1 MNENVFLT
9 YDAIVIGTGAAG
21 YNAAI
26 QIAKGGKK
34 RVAMVTEGVHSGTS
48 RNTGSDKQ
56 TYYKLG
62 LGGNAEDSIR
72 KMAGDLFAGGAVDG
86 DNALCEA
93 ALSAR
98 CFFQLCEL
106 GVPFPANRYGEFIGY
121 KTDHDP
127 YARATSAGPLTSRY
141 MTEALEKEAKQL
153 AIPVYDGLLAVEVL
167 KNADGVCGLVC
178 IEKHSGNFHVFRAPH
193 VVLATGGPAGIYADS
208 VYPVGH
214 TGATSLVLLAGAAF
228 QNLTYWQYGLASV
241 APRWNVSGT
250 YMQVLPRFVSVDEE
264 GQEREFLL
272 DFFTDPYDA
281 LNHVFLKG
289 YQWPFDS
296 RKVLEGSSVIDLLVY
311 RERIEL
317 GRKVYLDFRTNPFGL
332 ENLDF
337 DRLSAEAS
345 AYLRNAEACFGDP
358 IDRLLHMN
366 QPAYELYRSKGVD
379 LKTEMLEIALCA
391 QHCNGGIAVDLWW
404 QTTVPGLFAVGE
416 CAGTHGVSR
425 PGGSALNAGQ
435 VGALRAAQWIS
446 RSDRCPC
453 DAFADAAKEALL
465 RNSAVVSAAL
475 AGTEDTEAL
484 LSDARREMSAC
495 GAAIRDPAAME
506 KTLRSVKGRLDDL
519 SNAGVKH
526 YDEVYRVYQYRDALV
541 CQKAMLSGML
551 DFEKQVG
558 VTVGSALCHDAGG
571 DLRAGLPE
579 MFRFTQ
585 GAVPNAIQ
593 QGIFFGEECQFIWRP
608 CRPVPEENEAFETVW
623 RRYREDENI
632 F

>member
-1 MNENVFLT
+1 
-9 YDAIVIGTGAAG
+9 
-21 YNAAI
+21 
-26 QIAKGGKK
+26 
-34 RVAMVTEGVHSGTS
+34 
-48 RNTGSDKQ
+48 
-56 TYYKLG
+56 
-62 LGGNAEDSIR
+62 
-72 KMAGDLFAGGAVDG
+72 
-86 DNALCEA
+86 
-93 ALSAR
+93 
-98 CFFQLCEL
+98 
-106 GVPFPANRYGEFIGY
+106 
-121 KTDHDP
+121 
-127 YARATSAGPLTSRY
+127 
-141 MTEALEKEAKQL
+141 
-153 AIPVYDGLLAVEVL
+153 
-167 KNADGVCGLVC
+167 
-178 IEKHSGNFHVFRAPH
+178 
-193 VVLATGGPAGIYADS
+193 
-208 VYPVGH
+208 
-214 TGATSLVLLAGAAF
+214 
-228 QNLTYWQYGLASV
+228 
-241 APRWNVSGT
+241 
-250 YMQVLPRFVSVDEE
+250 
-264 GQEREFLL
+264 
-272 DFFTDPYDA
+272 
-281 LNHVFLKG
+281 
-289 YQWPFDS
+289 
-296 RKVLEGSSVIDLLVY
+296 
-311 RERIEL
+311 
-317 GRKVYLDFRTNPFGL
+317 LDFRTNPFGL

-391 QHCNGGIAVDLWW
+391 QHCNGGISVDLWW

-435 VGALRAAQWIS
+435 VGALRAAQCIG

-453 DAFADAAKEALL
+453 DAFADVAKEALL
-465 RNSAVVSAAL
+465 RNGAVVNAAL
-475 AGTEDTEAL
+475 AGTEDTETL

-506 KTLRSVKGRLDDL
+506 KTLRSVKERLDDL

-541 CQKAMLSGML
+541 CQKAMLSAML

-558 VTVGSALCHDAGG
+558 ATVGSALCHDAGG

-593 QGIFFGEECQFIWRP
+593 QGVFSGEDCRFTWRP